1 MLGSSAIGRRS
12 RAERVELARQITRH
26 VTENLVLLPMLH
38 DSWPGVTGG
47 RPVNAGAAGGDA
59 AWNAHE
65 WDVRK

>member
-1 MLGSSAIGRRS
+1 
-12 RAERVELARQITRH
+12 
-26 VTENLVLLPMLH
+26 MLH

-47 RPVNAGAAGGDA
+47 RPVNAGVSEAGGDA